1 MITRELTLQSSSGEQ
16 LWGQV
21 WEPGEKTR
29 AVVVLVHGLGEH
41 IQRYQHVADKYNSK
55 GIALLGFD
63 QQGHGRTGGKRGVI
77 NSAEGLME
85 DITRAVTL
93 TKEMYPGLPV
103 FLYGHSMGALEV
115 LYYGL
120 NGPEVPTG
128 IIATSP
134 ALDTASMSKAQRS
147 LVGLLKNVLPDLAV
161 NNGLP
166 IDGLSRDAASNQAY
180 REDPLVHPKA
190 SVRLAAFMMEA
201 AEDVMKKANEW
212 DVPLYLAHG
221 SADPICPVAGS
232 DQFAQRLG
240 SKVTYRRW
248 DGFYHETHNE
258 PEKDVVIAAMLDWVE
273 GQLTKS

>member
-1 MITRELTLQSSSGEQ
+1 MTTRELSLQSSNGEK

-21 WEPGEKTR
+21 WEPGEKAQ

-41 IQRYQHVADKYNSK
+41 IQRYQHVADMLNAK

-63 QQGHGRTGGKRGVI
+63 QQGHGKTGGKRGVI

-85 DITRAVTL
+85 DISQAIKL
-93 TKEMYPGLPV
+93 AKERYPGLPV

-120 NGPEVPTG
+120 NGPERPAG
-128 IIATSP
+128 ILATSP
-134 ALDTASMSKAQRS
+134 ALDVASMSKAQRG
-147 LVGLLKNVLPDLAV
+147 LVGLLKNILPDLAV

-180 REDPLVHPKA
+180 RVDPLVHPKA

-201 AEDVMKKANEW
+201 AEDVMAKANEW

-258 PEKDVVIAAMLDWVE
+258 PEKDVVIGAMLDWVE
-273 GQLTKS
+273 SQLA

>member
-1 MITRELTLQSSSGEQ
+1 MTIRELTLKSSNGET

-21 WEPGEKTR
+21 WEPEEKAR
-29 AVVVLVHGLGEH
+29 AVIVLVHGLGEH
-41 IQRYQHVADKYNSK
+41 IQRYQHVAEKFNAK

-63 QQGHGRTGGKRGVI
+63 QQGHGKTSGKRGVI
-77 NSAEGLME
+77 NSTDGLME
-85 DITRAVTL
+85 DITQAVEL
-93 TKEMYPGLPV
+93 AREHFPGLPV
-103 FLYGHSMGALEV
+103 FLYGHSMGAVEV

-120 NGPEVPTG
+120 NGPELPAG

-134 ALDTASMSKAQRS
+134 ALDTASMSAAQRA
-147 LVGLLKNVLPDLAV
+147 LVRLLKNVLPDLSV

-180 REDPLVHPKA
+180 RDDPLVHPKA

-201 AEDVMKKANEW
+201 AENVMQKADDW
-212 DVPLYLAHG
+212 GVPLYLAHG
-221 SADPICPVAGS
+221 SADPICPIAGS
-232 DQFAQRLG
+232 DQFAERLG
-240 SKVTYRRW
+240 SKVTYKRW

-273 GQLTKS
+273 SQIS

>member
-1 MITRELTLQSSSGEQ
+1 MTTRELTLKSSNGET

-21 WEPGEKTR
+21 WEPEEKAR
-29 AVVVLVHGLGEH
+29 AVLVLVHGLGEH
-41 IQRYQHVADKYNSK
+41 IQRYQHVADKLNAR

-63 QQGHGRTGGKRGVI
+63 QQGHGRSGGKRGVI
-77 NSAEGLME
+77 NSTEGLME

-93 TKEMYPGLPV
+93 TKEMYPGLPI
-103 FLYGHSMGALEV
+103 FLYGHSMGAVEV

-120 NGPEVPTG
+120 NGPEIPTG

-134 ALDTASMSKAQRS
+134 SLDTASMSAAQRA
-147 LVGLLKNVLPDLAV
+147 LVRLLKNVLPGLAV

-166 IDGLSRDAASNQAY
+166 IDGLSRYAVSNQAY
-180 REDPLVHPKA
+180 RDDPLVHPKA

-201 AEDVMKKANEW
+201 AENVMGRTSEW

-221 SADPICPVAGS
+221 SDDPICPVNGS

-240 SKVTYRRW
+240 NKVTYKRW
-248 DGFYHETHNE
+248 DGLYHETHNE

-273 GQLTKS
+273 GQLS